1 MKPWLLYHIPKTGG
15 TSLSQHLQREM
26 SATGDFLSI
35 TLQPRP
41 GSFTASQ
48 VRAMPAERLAGVRV
62 FQGHAVGRYLY
73 ELLPSSSFHEVVVL
87 REPAARIISHF
98 NFRTSLAS
106 LEQDTNMTFQAF
118 LQTLPSDFMLRFL
131 CHRLGHPVNFRSLDR
146 VIHDL
151 SGVITLTMSE
161 VDQAIMSISAALGVS
176 KAAER
181 LNVSGVNVPQRL
193 APEPD
198 LVEILRKLNPLD
210 AILYEAAV
218 EMAPSSLTRLQ
229 ELEKSEQ

>member
-26 SATGDFLSI
+26 SVTGDFLSI
-35 TLQPRP
+35 TLEPRP

-48 VRAMPAERLAGVRV
+48 VREMPAEQLAEVRV
-62 FQGHAVGRYLY
+62 FQGHGVGRYLCD
-73 ELLPSSSFHEVVVL
+73 LLPASSFHEVVVL
-87 REPAARIISHF
+87 REPATRIISHF
-98 NFRTSLAS
+98 NFRMSPAS
-106 LEQDTNMTFQAF
+106 LEQATHMTFQAF
-118 LQTLPSDFMLRFL
+118 LQTLPPDFMLRFL

-151 SGVITLTMSE
+151 SGIITVTMSE
-161 VDQAIMSISAALGVS
+161 VDQAITSISAALGVS
-176 KAAER
+176 RAAER
-181 LNVSGVNVPQRL
+181 LNVSGVNFPRQKT
-193 APEPD
+193 AEPD

-218 EMAPSSLTRLQ
+218 EMAPSSLTRLSQ
-229 ELEKSEQ
+229 LEISE